1 MGCGFLKYNKD
12 RNNGLISNIKN
23 RENIFQ
29 TNATE
34 YLIPSNNNLIINEN
48 MININTINVNRK
60 RINSVQKRSR
70 RNEARKEQGI
80 LIEQRGLNSILNYNN
95 RIRSTRVNSNNSNNR
110 LERFPNYGTVIN
122 RRINHN
128 RMNTNNILL
137 RNINTINSIEDSD
150 NRRNARIIEILRRL
164 GNNGRIINSN
174 RYSSS
179 KKKQKK
185 SNLLKQLKVTKIDK
199 KILHSDNKSCSI
211 CLQDFKNKESAIY
224 LPCFHLFHRK
234 CIDKWLETKG
244 KCPLCKNNIK
254 ELIEKQ

>member
-60 RINSVQKRSR
+60 RINSVQNRRR
-70 RNEARKEQGI
+70 RNEERKEQGS
-80 LIEQRGLNSILNYNN
+80 LIGQRGLNNNY
-95 RIRSTRVNSNNSNNR
+95 RIRPTSVNSNNR
-110 LERFPNYGTVIN
+110 LERFSNYGTILN

-128 RMNTNNILL
+128 TTNANNILL
-137 RNINTINSIEDSD
+137 RNINTIYSIEDSG
-150 NRRNARIIEILRRL
+150 NRRNARIREILRGL
-164 GNNGRIINSN
+164 ENNGRIRNSN
-174 RYSSS
+174 RNSGS
-179 KKKQKK
+179 KNKQKK
-185 SNLLKQLKVTKIDK
+185 SNILEQLKVTKIDK
-199 KILHSDNKSCSI
+199 KLLHNDNKSCSI

-234 CIDKWLETKG
+234 CIAKSLETKEE
-244 KCPLCKNNIK
+244 CPLCKNNIK